1 MPSERVVAGLSCS
14 EVLARLSDY
23 VDGDVSAAEKR
34 QIDAHLQ
41 GCDHCE
47 RFGGE
52 FAGMVA
58 ALVERG
64 YADRITLSHDA
75 SCHIDF
81 MPAEVVER
89 MRPTWNFG
97 HISNVVIPML
107 RERGVSDEAI
117 HQMTV
122 GNPRHIFEL
131 NQPY

>member
-52 FAGMVA
+52 FAGMVTALRRKLGA
-58 ALVERG
+58 APAIESAASERLLERLG
-64 YADRITLSHDA
+64 SALDDDA
-75 SCHIDF
+75 
-81 MPAEVVER
+81 
-89 MRPTWNFG
+89 
-97 HISNVVIPML
+97 
-107 RERGVSDEAI
+107 
-117 HQMTV
+117 
-122 GNPRHIFEL
+122 
-131 NQPY
+131 